1 MNSSTAL
8 SLPSPRKQLY
18 FLNPALSSVPP
29 RQPRTGTALRTQT
42 PHAAPAPAP
51 EQPRTSRLLP
61 PPPPGGARPGS
72 RGQPAAP
79 GAAAEAA
86 GPAEGGIHLRSAD
99 AVTPRHGPAASPE
112 GATALPAR
120 SPRETPP
127 LPPLTRRR
135 RPAQRPPLSPLPAEP
150 SSRRR
155 VLRLRGSLRSGA
167 GPVGGR
173 PGTARRAAQPPQG
186 RAGAVHIPAAGGWRG
201 ARGRASAAPSPCD
214 SAVSA
219 APPVNGAFRPQRNG
233 PARRKGLKASE
244 LLTPTLE
251 LWQRPADRGALR
263 KKTHTNFLKF
273 AFCTPVS

>member
-86 GPAEGGIHLRSAD
+86 GPAEGGIHLRSAG

-120 SPRETPP
+120 SPRETPRSLPSPGEGGPRSARPSHRCQPSRPPAAASSASGALCAAERGRWEAGRERLGGPRSRLRAGPAPSTFRRRADGGARGGARAP
-127 LPPLTRRR
+127 LPPPVTPPCQRRR
-135 RPAQRPPLSPLPAEP
+135 R
-150 SSRRR
+150 
-155 VLRLRGSLRSGA
+155 
-167 GPVGGR
+167 
-173 PGTARRAAQPPQG
+173 
-186 RAGAVHIPAAGGWRG
+186 
-201 ARGRASAAPSPCD
+201 
-214 SAVSA
+214 
-219 APPVNGAFRPQRNG
+219 
-233 PARRKGLKASE
+233 
-244 LLTPTLE
+244 
-251 LWQRPADRGALR
+251 
-263 KKTHTNFLKF
+263 
-273 AFCTPVS
+273 